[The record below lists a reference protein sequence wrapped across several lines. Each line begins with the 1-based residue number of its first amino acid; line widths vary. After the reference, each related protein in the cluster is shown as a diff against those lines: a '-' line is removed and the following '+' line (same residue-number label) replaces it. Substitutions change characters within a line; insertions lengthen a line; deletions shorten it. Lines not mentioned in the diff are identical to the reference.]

1 MAGGFQERPDDFV
14 YTPSQMAEG
23 KSLTIRRLY
32 VRKANGEPLY
42 PEQNDEST
50 ENKDNMSDM

>member
-1 MAGGFQERPDDFV
+1 MAGEFQERPDDFV
-14 YTPSQMAEG
+14 YTPSQMTEG

-32 VRKANGEPLY
+32 VRRANGEPVY
-42 PEQNDEST
+42 PEQSDEST